1 MESKLKHLVK
11 SLVAAAA
18 LCVAGSAFAADPIDI
33 TSYSFSGLSGFNV
46 TGVVNETVSAG
57 QIGITTDAGSFLT
70 YCIELT
76 QNLDINKAY
85 VLDKTYA
92 NDLVSR
98 LFDVAGF
105 FSPGGVA
112 SLNDKAALQVAIWEA
127 VYDAA
132 PGDLNAGNFMV
143 TGANAAATA
152 AIGTAGNFLLAAS
165 ALAPNSYPTAL
176 WAFESPGTERIPGSQ
191 DLVTAVPE
199 PGTYAL
205 MLAGLAGIGF
215 VARRRSASRS

>member
-1 MESKLKHLVK
+1 MKHLVK

-18 LCVAGSAFAADPIDI
+18 TFCVAGSAFAADPIDI

-76 QNLDINKAY
+76 ELLNIDKAY
-85 VLDKTYA
+85 VVDKTYA

-98 LFDVAGF
+98 LFNVSGF
-105 FSPGGVA
+105 FSPAGVA

-127 VYDAA
+127 IYDGG
-132 PGDLNAGNFMV
+132 PGNFSAGNFRV
-143 TGANAAATA
+143 TGADATATA
-152 AIGTAGNFLLAAS
+152 AIGTAGNFLLAAN
-165 ALAPNSYPTAL
+165 ALAPNSYVTSL
-176 WAFESPGTERIPGSQ
+176 WAFKSAGTEGIPGSQ